1 MAKHRGFVNLAYATN
16 KNTKGGFWSFDTTLN
31 WIGKQRLPETSSNP
45 QEFRRPA
52 YSEPYAVLNAQVSR
66 NFNNKL
72 RAYLG
77 GENLT
82 SYYQKNAIVDFR
94 NPFGNYFDGGMVYAP
109 IMKAN
114 FYVGL
119 DVTF

>member
-1 MAKHRGFVNLAYATN
+1 MQP
-16 KNTKGGFWSFDTTLN
+16 TKTV
-31 WIGKQRLPETSSNP
+31 KETSGTSGNP
-45 QEFRRPA
+45 AEFRLPA
-52 YSEPYAVLNAQVSR
+52 YSDSYAVLNAQISR
-66 NFNNKL
+66 NFNKKI
-72 RAYLG
+72 RGYFG

>member
-1 MAKHRGFVNLAYATN
+1 MAKHRGFANLAYSTN
-16 KNTKGGFWSFDTTLN
+16 KTEKGRFWSFDTTLN
-31 WIGKQRLPETSSNP
+31 LVGKQRLPNTSSNP
-45 QEFRRPA
+45 EEFQLPT
-52 YSEPYAVLNAQVSR
+52 YSKSYAILNAQFSR
-66 NFNNKL
+66 NFNKKN
-72 RAYLG
+72 RAYVG

-82 SYYQKNAIVDFR
+82 SYYQKNAIVDFK

>member
-1 MAKHRGFVNLAYATN
+1 MSGNPAEF
-16 KNTKGGFWSFDTTLN
+16 
-31 WIGKQRLPETSSNP
+31 QLPG
-45 QEFRRPA
+45 
-52 YSEPYAVLNAQVSR
+52 YSDSYAVLNAQISR
-66 NFNNKL
+66 NFNKKI
-72 RAYLG
+72 RAYVG

-82 SYYQKNAIVDFR
+82 SYYQKNAIIDFR